1 MKTNNISE
9 IDTTEI
15 LDRSKPPKAG
25 KPRDINFP
33 EFFETKTANGI
44 TVLVIEDKRLP
55 LITTRFV
62 FRSGAYLDHFSGIN
76 KSGLAS
82 VTSELLTKGTVTRN
96 ATQIAE
102 DVDYLGASLS
112 SGSDYNASY
121 VSSYSLKKY
130 SDNIFDIISD
140 VIINPQ
146 FSEDEIKRSAEQ
158 RINSLLSMK
167 DEGDY
172 LADRTFKKAVFDKT
186 PYQFPVEGIESS
198 IRNINREDILSYY
211 KKVFVPS
218 NLIVAFVGDITPE
231 EAVAKIN
238 EQFSGWS
245 GGNAPVNEIIV
256 PVHKDRSGVYLTN
269 KKGAVQSSLKV
280 GHLGIKRNNP
290 DFIAV
295 SVMNTMLGGFF
306 TSRLNKNLREVNGYT
321 YGVRSTF
328 SSNLHSGD
336 FSVVTEVKNNITANT
351 ITEILKEINEIRNN
365 YIEDEELQN
374 VKNYISGS
382 FPLQLETPNA
392 IASKVI
398 NLKLNDLEDGYFNT
412 YIKKVNELTKEDIKD
427 AANKYLHPDKLVLSI
442 AGNVNEIKSDMEK
455 FGEVEIT
462 ADDK

>member
-9 IDTTEI
+9 LDSPEI
-15 LDRSKPPKAG
+15 LDRSVPPKAG

-33 EFFETKTANGI
+33 EFFETKTNNGI
-44 TVLVIEDKRLP
+44 TVIVIEDKRLP

-62 FRSGAYLDHFSGIN
+62 FRSGSYLDYFSGEN

-82 VTSELLTKGTVTRN
+82 VTSELLTKGTTKRN

-112 SGSDYNASY
+112 SGCDYNASY
-121 VSSYSLKKY
+121 VSSYTLKKY
-130 SDNIFDIISD
+130 SDNIFGIISD
-140 VIINPQ
+140 VILNPS
-146 FSEDEIKRSAEQ
+146 FAEEEIKRSEEQ

-172 LADRTFKKAVFDKT
+172 LADKTFKKVVFDKT

-198 IRNINREDILSYY
+198 IRNINRDDILTYY

-231 EAVAKIN
+231 EAVAKVN
-238 EQFSGWS
+238 EQFAGWT
-245 GGNAPVNEIIV
+245 GVEAPAAEIIV
-256 PVHKDRSGVYLTN
+256 PKLKDKTGVYLTN
-269 KKGAVQSSLKV
+269 KKGAVQSSLKA
-280 GHLGIKRNNP
+280 GHLGIQRNNS

-295 SVMNTMLGGFF
+295 SVMNTLLGGFF

-321 YGVRSTF
+321 YGVRSVF
-328 SSNLHSGD
+328 NSHLHSGE

-351 ITEILKEINEIRNN
+351 VTEILKEINEIKNN
-365 YIEDEELQN
+365 YVEDEELQN

-382 FPLQLETPNA
+382 FPMQLETPNA

-398 NLKLNDLEDGYFNT
+398 TLKLNNLEDGYYNT
-412 YIKKVNELTKEDIKD
+412 YIKKVNELTKEEIKEV
-427 AANKYLHPDKLVLSI
+427 ANKYLHPDNLVISVGGNI
-442 AGNVNEIKSDMEK
+442 AEIRKDMEI
-455 FGEVEIT
+455 FGDVEIT
-462 ADDK
+462 DEVK

>member
-1 MKTNNISE
+1 MKTNNISG
-9 IDTTEI
+9 IDTVEI
-15 LDRSKPPKAG
+15 LDRSVPPKAG

-33 EFFETKTANGI
+33 EFFETKTTNGI
-44 TVLVIEDKRLP
+44 TILVIEDKRLP

-62 FRSGAYLDHFSGIN
+62 FRSGAYLDHFFGEN

-82 VTSELLTKGTVTRN
+82 VTSELLTKGTGTRS

-140 VIINPQ
+140 VIINPD
-146 FSEDEIKRSAEQ
+146 FAEDEIKRSAEQ
-158 RINSLLSMK
+158 RINSLLSMR

-172 LADRTFKKAVFDKT
+172 LADRTFKKVVFDKT
-186 PYQFPVEGIESS
+186 PYQYPVEGIESS
-198 IRNINREDILSYY
+198 IRNINRDDIFSYY

-245 GGNAPVNEIIV
+245 GADAPVNEIIV
-256 PVHKDRSGVYLTN
+256 PAHKDKTGVYLTG

-280 GHLGIKRNNP
+280 GHLGIQRNNP

-321 YGVRSTF
+321 YGVRSMF

-351 ITEILKEINEIRNN
+351 VTEILKEINEIRNN
-365 YIEDEELQN
+365 FIQDMELQN

-398 NLKLNDLEDGYFNT
+398 NLKLNDLEDGYYNT
-412 YIKKVNELTKEDIKD
+412 YIKKVNELTKEEIKE

-442 AGNVNEIKSDMEK
+442 AGNVNEIKSEMEK

-462 ADDK
+462 VEDK